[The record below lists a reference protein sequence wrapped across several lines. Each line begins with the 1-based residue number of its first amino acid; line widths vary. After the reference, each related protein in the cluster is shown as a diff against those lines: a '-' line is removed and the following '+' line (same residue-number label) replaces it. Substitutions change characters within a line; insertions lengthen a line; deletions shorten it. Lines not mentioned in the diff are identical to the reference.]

1 MRISDW
7 SSDVC
12 SSDLRFMRG
21 IIDSALDAF
30 VSVDRS
36 DRVLDWNS
44 SAEKIFGWSRD
55 EAIGRS
61 LGDLILPARQR
72 AAHRALLAGG
82 MQGDGGRVTG
92 GRRETPARRRDGKEF
107 PVEASLS
114 AQATEESGTAT
125 RRSRVCQKG

>member
-1 MRISDW
+1 MAQATLE
-7 SSDVC
+7 SSE
-12 SSDLRFMRG
+12 RFMRG

-61 LGDLILPARQR
+61 LGDLILPERLR
-72 AAHRALLAGG
+72 AAHRELLAGG
-82 MQGDGGRVTG
+82 MKGDGGRVTG
-92 GRRETPARRRDGKEF
+92 GRRETTARRRDGTEF

-114 AQATEESGTAT
+114 AQAADGKLGKESCGE
-125 RRSRVCQKG
+125 RGGQYV

>member
-1 MRISDW
+1 MAQATLE
-7 SSDVC
+7 SSE
-12 SSDLRFMRG
+12 RFMRG

-61 LGDLILPARQR
+61 LGDLLLPERLR
-72 AAHRALLAGG
+72 AAHRELLAGG
-82 MQGDGGRVTG
+82 MKGGGGRVTG
-92 GRRETPARRRDGKEF
+92 GGRDRSGEGGGGKGVVREG
-107 PVEASLS
+107 
-114 AQATEESGTAT
+114 
-125 RRSRVCQKG
+125 

>member
-1 MRISDW
+1 MAQATLE
-7 SSDVC
+7 SSE
-12 SSDLRFMRG
+12 RFMRG

-61 LGDLILPARQR
+61 LGDLILPDRLR
-72 AAHRALLAGG
+72 AAHRELLRSEEHTSEL
-82 MQGDGGRVTG
+82 Q
-92 GRRETPARRRDGKEF
+92 
-107 PVEASLS
+107 SLMRTS
-114 AQATEESGTAT
+114 YAVFCFKKKKKTIP
-125 RRSRVCQKG
+125 KHPH